1 MNENYTAKETYITI
15 STERYAE
22 LIRAQERV
30 AIIERMIASSGYIN
44 TSDIAVVLDVK
55 LPERKG

>member
-1 MNENYTAKETYITI
+1 MNEMKETYITI

-22 LIRAQERV
+22 LIRASERT
-30 AIIERMIASSGYIN
+30 AIIERMIAQNGYIN
-44 TSDIAVVLDVK
+44 TGDIAVVLGVE

>member
-1 MNENYTAKETYITI
+1 MNETKETYITI

-22 LIRAQERV
+22 LIRAAERT
-30 AIIERMIASSGYIN
+30 AIIERMIASNGYIN